1 MELELQ
7 SAAERQR
14 LEGYPSFAEF
24 IAKDKD
30 AAIYRRYE
38 SLSARNLLYQQ
49 SELHELEKQAAELDK
64 EEAAKIENENAQQAA
79 RQWSHYINDQSEQGC
94 ARRALQ
100 DKIKVKMKAYRS

>member
-1 MELELQ
+1 MESELQ
-7 SAAERQR
+7 SSAKHPR

-38 SLSARNLLYQQ
+38 SLSTRNLLYQQ
-49 SELHELEKQAAELDK
+49 SELHELENQAAELDK
-64 EEAAKIENENAQQAA
+64 QEAAKIENETAQQAA
-79 RQWSHYINDQSEQGC
+79 RQWSYYINDQSEQGR